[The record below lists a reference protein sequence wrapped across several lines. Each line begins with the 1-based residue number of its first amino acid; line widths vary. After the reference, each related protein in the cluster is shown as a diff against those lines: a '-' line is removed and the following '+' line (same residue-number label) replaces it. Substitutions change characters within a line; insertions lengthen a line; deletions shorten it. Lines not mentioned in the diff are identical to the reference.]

1 MGDSGYR
8 NWTNEESN
16 ELLRLMVDA
25 ANRNWR
31 DRSGK
36 INKST
41 VEQHILKPLNDNLG
55 IDMTYKQYKSREKY
69 FKRLYCKY
77 SNLMQH
83 NSGFGWDHNSKF
95 FTASEEVWDNYF
107 KSHPKDSS
115 LRTESHPDYEDLRIA
130 VGNGTARG
138 AHSIAVGDNTIE
150 DLTETRSTLDGLTY
164 DPLNDAFVRSSA
176 QHSSPPSPEIQSA
189 PQSAQQPR
197 PEFMEKLTENVDRF
211 ARVIESIDTKE
222 YNCWDMIKEIPSL
235 CADDRFRAL
244 DLLNTKAKKA
254 EFVNMAAEDRV
265 EWISYKLK

>member
-1 MGDSGYR
+1 
-8 NWTNEESN
+8 
-16 ELLRLMVDA
+16 
-25 ANRNWR
+25 
-31 DRSGK
+31 
-36 INKST
+36 
-41 VEQHILKPLNDNLG
+41 
-55 IDMTYKQYKSREKY
+55 MTYTQYKSREKY

-77 SNLMQH
+77 STLMQH

-115 LRTESHPDYEDLRIA
+115 LRTDPHPDYEDLRIA

-150 DLTETRSTLDGLTY
+150 DLTGTRNTLDGLAY

-189 PQSAQQPR
+189 PQSAQQPGPEVCPSKNKR
-197 PEFMEKLTENVDRF
+197 SRTDFQKKPMSIDAKGTQEFMEKLTENVDKF

-254 EFVNMAAEDRV
+254 EFVNMTAEDRA